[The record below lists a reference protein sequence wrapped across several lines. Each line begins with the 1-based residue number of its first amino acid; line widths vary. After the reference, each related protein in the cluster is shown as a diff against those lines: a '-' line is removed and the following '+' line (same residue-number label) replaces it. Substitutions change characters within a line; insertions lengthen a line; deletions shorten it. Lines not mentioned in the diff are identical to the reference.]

1 MLQMDNLEH
10 LKIPFK
16 EIYSATRGFDMNHRI
31 GTGGFGGVY
40 TAELF
45 HVDVRKYAEIK
56 KSQLES
62 SLIEFSGYPRRKG
75 KVAIKRLESTSG
87 QGRREFLKEIDV
99 LSGLYHQNLI
109 SLVGFCYEYGE
120 MILVYDYASNG
131 SFDNFIIPK
140 TKNNLFL
147 NWAQRLQIC
156 IDAAQGL
163 NYLHDHHI
171 IHRDVKSGN
180 ILLGGSCEGIVGDVG
195 LSITINS
202 ADSQL
207 IVDTVGTPGY
217 VDPIYLTRGILT
229 KQSDMYSFGV
239 VLLEV
244 LCGRFVKGPLRGKVQ
259 ASLVDMA
266 KHHLTDNQPYQIIAQ
281 YLIKEIDDEKF
292 KDSVK
297 TYAAITRECLR
308 TTETRCLTMVDVVK
322 QLKRALTFHLIGV
335 EVISL
340 KEIKAATNCFSEESV
355 IGKGPSGKI
364 YKGELSPFKRSMPV
378 AVKRL
383 DKVGS
388 YGEGAFLKE
397 VVKLYH

>member
-75 KVAIKRLESTSG
+75 KVAIKR
-87 QGRREFLKEIDV
+87 
-99 LSGLYHQNLI
+99 
-109 SLVGFCYEYGE
+109 
-120 MILVYDYASNG
+120 
-131 SFDNFIIPK
+131 
-140 TKNNLFL
+140 
-147 NWAQRLQIC
+147 
-156 IDAAQGL
+156 
-163 NYLHDHHI
+163 
-171 IHRDVKSGN
+171 
-180 ILLGGSCEGIVGDVG
+180 CEGIVGDVG

-207 IVDTVGTPGY
+207 IVNTVGTPGY
-217 VDPIYLTRGILT
+217 VDPIYLTRG
-229 KQSDMYSFGV
+229 
-239 VLLEV
+239 
-244 LCGRFVKGPLRGKVQ
+244 PLRGK
-259 ASLVDMA
+259 
-266 KHHLTDNQPYQIIAQ
+266 
-281 YLIKEIDDEKF
+281 IDDEKF

-322 QLKRALTFHLIGV
+322 QLKRALTFHRKERCCGEIEKRIRDKQEVERSGFGV
-335 EVISL
+335 EECRDDTREQQQQRESET
-340 KEIKAATNCFSEESV
+340 KE
-355 IGKGPSGKI
+355 
-364 YKGELSPFKRSMPV
+364 
-378 AVKRL
+378 
-383 DKVGS
+383 
-388 YGEGAFLKE
+388 
-397 VVKLYH
+397 